1 MGFTPIKAFI
11 KGGAEFAQKVAL
23 ARLEGEY
30 ELRKAAGL
38 QKAKLDAENA
48 GKLVNFQAGN
58 VNLTFTNSDLKD
70 AKARN
75 QANIT
80 DMYTTLGSNNYQ
92 NFIKAAKNERGGTQK
107 IANLNNFLIG
117 RTNLF
122 VQDSAV
128 EEKVGDAVKIVKYRD
143 ITIPYKQSLES
154 GYGKEFI
161 ENVIAPSYNVSY
173 ERFQKK
179 YPKKLGLM
187 SDKKLTSDGFVSY
200 SHIPYLTEDVY
211 KSSDGEFIISQ
222 ANDAAK
228 KLGTRYDKLLGAW
241 QVGTGDELK
250 NVQKQRV
257 IWDVYANLKKVLP
270 KEGIDL
276 KNTGAYTQFIS
287 SARKTAYDSGV
298 SPEQFANMLQTFV
311 PSFSATDVSPYIY
324 TTSSARDQAIK
335 KQHSNHLK
343 DEYNIDPEEAS
354 AKASAAK
361 QASGIA
367 NRMILEFRKNQEIV
381 GPGALQPTASGVAK
395 TLEGF
400 FGSTGMLSGFGS
412 LTAWVTD
419 KKGFNQ
425 NQASRS
431 RLQNKLAKY
440 QKDFDERDNSH
451 PSGLSSNARKARIE
465 FMKFNLAY
473 AMASAFQGGTGGRTI
488 SDQDIENM
496 MNAMK
501 FEFDSSEDIIINS
514 LQTIQ
519 SVMRD
524 VAVIQDGYMRGG
536 KSAAVSYLLEQTN
549 QAFGVDFAAGGNYAD
564 YAVAKLGGKTA
575 KTGKF
580 TVQNKTIKN
589 PNWTPNSPP
598 NVPKFITVPK

>member
-11 KGGAEFAQKVAL
+11 GGGANFAQKVAL

-30 ELRKAAGL
+30 ELRKAAGV

-48 GKLVNFQAGN
+48 GKLVNFKAGN

-70 AKARN
+70 SKARN

-92 NFIKAAKNERGGTQK
+92 NFIKAAKLEAGGTQK

-122 VQDSAV
+122 VQDSAI

-161 ENVIAPSYNVSY
+161 ENVIAPSYNVNY
-173 ERFQKK
+173 ERFQRK

-211 KSSDGEFIISQ
+211 KSGDGEFIITQ

-241 QVGTGDELK
+241 QVGTGDELRD
-250 NVQKQRV
+250 VRKQRV

-270 KEGIDL
+270 KEGLDL

-311 PSFSATDVSPYIY
+311 PSFSTTDVSPFIY
-324 TTSSARDQAIK
+324 TTSSARDEAIQ
-335 KQHSNHLK
+335 KQHSKHLK

-361 QASGIA
+361 QAAGIA
-367 NRMILEFRKNQEIV
+367 NRMVLEFRKNQQV
-381 GPGALQPTASGVAK
+381 SGAGTLQPTVAGAMK
-395 TLEGF
+395 TIEGF
-400 FGSTGMLSGFGS
+400 FGTTGMLTGFKNLIAWSEDSQGFG
-412 LTAWVTD
+412 
-419 KKGFNQ
+419 Q
-425 NQASRS
+425 NQATRS
-431 RLQNKLAKY
+431 RLSRRLAKA
-440 QKDFDERDNSH
+440 QKDLNDTGI
-451 PSGLSSNARKARIE
+451 SGRRARIE

-496 MNAMK
+496 MAAMN
-501 FEFDSSEDIIINS
+501 FGINSSEKTIIES
-514 LQTIQ
+514 LTTIQ

-549 QAFGVDFAAGGNYAD
+549 QAFGVDFASGGNYAD
-564 YAVAKLGGKTA
+564 YAVAKLGGKQA

-580 TVQNKTIKN
+580 NVQNKTIKN
-589 PNWTPNSPP
+589 PNYISKQQTP

>member
-11 KGGAEFAQKVAL
+11 GGGANFAQKVAL

-30 ELRKAAGL
+30 ELRKAAGV

-48 GKLVNFQAGN
+48 GKLVNFKAGN

-70 AKARN
+70 SKARN

-92 NFIKAAKNERGGTQK
+92 NFIKAAKLEAGGTQK

-122 VQDSAV
+122 VQDSAI

-161 ENVIAPSYNVSY
+161 ENVIAPSYNVNY
-173 ERFQKK
+173 ERFQRK

-211 KSSDGEFIISQ
+211 KSGDGEFIITQ

-241 QVGTGDELK
+241 QVGTGDELRD
-250 NVQKQRV
+250 VRKQRV
-257 IWDVYANLKKVLP
+257 IGDVYANLKKVLP
-270 KEGIDL
+270 KEGLDL

-311 PSFSATDVSPYIY
+311 PSFSTTDVSPFIY
-324 TTSSARDQAIK
+324 TTSSARDEAIQ
-335 KQHSNHLK
+335 KQHSKNLK

-361 QASGIA
+361 QAAGIA
-367 NRMILEFRKNQEIV
+367 NRMVLEFRKNQQV
-381 GPGALQPTASGVAK
+381 
-395 TLEGF
+395 
-400 FGSTGMLSGFGS
+400 
-412 LTAWVTD
+412 
-419 KKGFNQ
+419 
-425 NQASRS
+425 
-431 RLQNKLAKY
+431 
-440 QKDFDERDNSH
+440 
-451 PSGLSSNARKARIE
+451 
-465 FMKFNLAY
+465 
-473 AMASAFQGGTGGRTI
+473 
-488 SDQDIENM
+488 
-496 MNAMK
+496 
-501 FEFDSSEDIIINS
+501 
-514 LQTIQ
+514 
-519 SVMRD
+519 
-524 VAVIQDGYMRGG
+524 
-536 KSAAVSYLLEQTN
+536 
-549 QAFGVDFAAGGNYAD
+549 
-564 YAVAKLGGKTA
+564 
-575 KTGKF
+575 
-580 TVQNKTIKN
+580 
-589 PNWTPNSPP
+589 
-598 NVPKFITVPK
+598 